1 MCVGRCEHID
11 SDGVTWVQVLEGS
24 WLPLKNKKGETLLL
38 ERSVNVLKKQEE
50 EAAAKAEKAAEKV
63 GVALPHCVYFRSKLL
78 LSLTANTSNFRVD
91 WYGDRKLV
99 LRKKKLLQKPKVVL
113 GSRSQVSTVIWLVG
127 ARWSARTSVPCV
139 KTRCSTSRDTNGL

>member
-1 MCVGRCEHID
+1 MQRCEHVD

-63 GVALPHCVYFRSKLL
+63 GTVP
-78 LSLTANTSNFRVD
+78 
-91 WYGDRKLV
+91 
-99 LRKKKLLQKPKVVL
+99 
-113 GSRSQVSTVIWLVG
+113 SQCAYT
-127 ARWSARTSVPCV
+127 
-139 KTRCSTSRDTNGL
+139 